1 MIQGTHCCTSS
12 ALFSL
17 IVRSRGLIKRWQDD
31 SGNLL
36 LHQFSPYFFLIDL
49 VNEETPTPG
58 YNRLQIKK
66 YSYLLIT
73 IKGVETQNSL
83 FRKNKPFPCLG
94 LPTSR

>member
-1 MIQGTHCCTSS
+1 MTQVTYYCTSS
-12 ALFSL
+12 APTLLSL
-17 IVRSRGLIKRWQDD
+17 IVRSRGLVKRWQDD

-66 YSYLLIT
+66 IFLSTNYYKRS
-73 IKGVETQNSL
+73 GNSK
-83 FRKNKPFPCLG
+83 FSF
-94 LPTSR
+94 